1 MQFVYWL
8 FQFSY
13 RWIIFFNEVSFSAI
27 FVLTRSS
34 LAFAALLTFKA
45 FFWPSIPHFY
55 DSGNNFEL
63 DFFICFVA
71 VFTTF
76 FPFLLLES
84 LTYDKKPYLF
94 KDTISFTSV
103 DNPLCSIVVISD
115 FYFYANFRY
124 FFIQKEIY
132 NNSLERYRKIRF
144 YFVFYFWWLR
154 ILINKPN
161 LNSWKTSA
169 TG

>member
-1 MQFVYWL
+1 M
-8 FQFSY
+8 
-13 RWIIFFNEVSFSAI
+13 
-27 FVLTRSS
+27 
-34 LAFAALLTFKA
+34 AFAASLTFNA
-45 FFWPSIPHFY
+45 FFGASIPHFY

-71 VFTTF
+71 VSITF
-76 FPFLLLES
+76 FPFLLLGS
-84 LTYDKKPYLF
+84 LVYDKKPYHF
-94 KDTISFTSV
+94 ADTISFASV
-103 DNPLCSIVVISD
+103 DNPLCSIVFISD

-132 NNSLERYRKIRF
+132 HNSLRRYRKIRI

-161 LNSWKTSA
+161 LNSWKTSDLA
-169 TG
+169 VLKNMVHNGANFNKSPFAFLSTNV